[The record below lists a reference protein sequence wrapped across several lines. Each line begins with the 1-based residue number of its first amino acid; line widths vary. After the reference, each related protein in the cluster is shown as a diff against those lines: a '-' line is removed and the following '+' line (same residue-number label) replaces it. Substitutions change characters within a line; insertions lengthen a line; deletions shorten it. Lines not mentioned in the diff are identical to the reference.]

1 MMEDSTR
8 RVSLIVVIGQGSLMF
23 AVSHVPELIILV
35 VIVLL
40 IFGPGRLPGLG
51 RGVGEMIRGFRQE
64 TNAAKHDG
72 DEKAEKEEV
81 ATKA

>member
-1 MMEDSTR
+1 
-8 RVSLIVVIGQGSLMF
+8 MF
-23 AVSHVPELIILV
+23 GVSHVPELIILV

-64 TNAAKHDG
+64 TTAAKREEE
-72 DEKAEKEEV
+72 EKKAAKEEV
-81 ATKA
+81 ASKA

>member
-1 MMEDSTR
+1 
-8 RVSLIVVIGQGSLMF
+8 MF
-23 AVSHVPELIILV
+23 GVSHVPELIILV

-64 TNAAKHDG
+64 SAAAKSEG
-72 DEKAEKEEV
+72 EEKDAKEEV
-81 ATKA
+81 VSKA

>member
-1 MMEDSTR
+1 
-8 RVSLIVVIGQGSLMF
+8 MF
-23 AVSHVPELIILV
+23 GVSHVPELIILV

-64 TNAAKHDG
+64 TNAAKRESE
-72 DEKAEKEEV
+72 EKAAKEEV
-81 ATKA
+81 ASKA